1 MMWEPFPTGAIERVG
16 GGRAACVAGW
26 EWGTPAAGNPGLITR
41 LMFGSLPWHSRA
53 RQRSVP

>member
-26 EWGTPAAGNPGLITR
+26 EWGTPATGNPGLITR
-41 LMFGSLPWHSRA
+41 LG
-53 RQRSVP
+53 